1 MLEVIEKLLI
11 LQDRD
16 RKISRINEELAHI
29 PLERED
35 TQHKHEA
42 SQQGMEVA
50 KQKLQKIDAEKKQLQ
65 LDVEDKKKLIEKYS
79 IQQFQTK
86 KNEEYRALAKEIET
100 CKHQIRVIEDSE
112 LELMEKEEAAKKE
125 TALAKAAEAE
135 AKKLTDSRLHDLDA
149 RAANLE
155 KELGTLSSDREELA
169 SVVEESIRN
178 RYERL
183 IKSKGSNVV
192 VGIQHGVCGGCH
204 MQLSRQILVSCRAEQ
219 EIVTCD
225 NCGRILYYTHDMDLA
240 PTD

>member
-16 RKISRINEELAHI
+16 RKIHRINEELANI
-29 PLERED
+29 PYERQD
-35 TQHKHEA
+35 IQNKHKA
-42 SQQGMEVA
+42 SQQGMEEA
-50 KQKLQKIDAEKKQLQ
+50 KFRLQKIDAEKKRLQ

-100 CKHQIRVIEDSE
+100 CKSQIIQIEDRE
-112 LELMEKEEAAKKE
+112 LELMEKEEQAKKE
-125 TALAKAAEAE
+125 TAAAKAAEAE
-135 AKKLTDSRLHDLDA
+135 AKKFTDSRLRDLDA

-155 KELGTLSSDREELA
+155 KELATLASDREELA
-169 SVVEESIRN
+169 SAVEESLRN

-183 IKSKGSNVV
+183 IKSKGTNVV
-192 VGIQHGVCGGCH
+192 VGVQHGVCGGCH

-219 EIVTCD
+219 EITTCD

-240 PTD
+240 SAD